1 MSLGRG
7 LQLQELRYYPSSL
20 RFTITPIPGQF
31 MPKMKSHK
39 ASKRRLR
46 ITPSGKIQR
55 TQCGVRHLLTHRSPK
70 RLRKLHKKTTTTT
83 AGYVRRVRFALLK
96 GQP

>member
-1 MSLGRG
+1 
-7 LQLQELRYYPSSL
+7 
-20 RFTITPIPGQF
+20 

-46 ITPSGKIQR
+46 ITPTGKVLR
-55 TQCGVRHLLTHRSPK
+55 TQCGVRHLLTHRTAK
-70 RLRKLHKKTTTTT
+70 RKRNLRKKATTTT
-83 AGYVRRVRFALLK
+83 AGYTRRARYALLK